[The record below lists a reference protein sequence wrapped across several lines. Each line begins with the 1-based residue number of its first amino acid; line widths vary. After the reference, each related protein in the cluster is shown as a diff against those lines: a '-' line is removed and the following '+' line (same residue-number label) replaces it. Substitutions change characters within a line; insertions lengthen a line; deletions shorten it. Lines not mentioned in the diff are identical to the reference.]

1 GVARDVYLVQLDAV
15 LHRESEGRTHRAN
28 GQGLWQRGTEALL
41 EPRERAA
48 PRQLRGDDG
57 RMRILPSVVPE
68 TSQGADLRGI
78 HWPAFRRRVG
88 SGHWPSPTRGRAG
101 FASTGRGLYG
111 SGPRA

>member
-15 LHRESEGRTHRAN
+15 LHRESEGGTHRAN
-28 GQGLWQRGTEALL
+28 GPGLWQRGTEALL

-68 TSQGADLRGI
+68 TSQGADLRGV
-78 HWPAFRRRVG
+78 HWPDLRSRD
-88 SGHWPSPTRGRAG
+88 
-101 FASTGRGLYG
+101 G
-111 SGPRA
+111 SGPLRRANHGAA